1 MHPAIPGFPLGAA
14 DAHVHTR
21 HSCDSEMDPADAV
34 RAARARGLQ
43 ALVLAEH
50 VDFDPA
56 DQGYGF
62 YDAVAIDAS
71 IAQIRDSEFDIR
83 VFKGVEITYQP
94 QYEDAIRGFLRAG
107 LFDWVIGS
115 VHLVGPDDI
124 SRPEQRER
132 YFTARDQRQ
141 AYGDYLGEVEKL
153 VASGLFDCLG
163 HLDLCKRYGHS
174 YYGPMDRD
182 LLAAQ
187 VARILRGV
195 VRNGMHLEVN
205 TSGLRQDPREPYPSL
220 DTIREYRALG
230 GDKLVLGSDA
240 HAPEHVGYAFP
251 EVRAMLETD

>member
-14 DAHVHTR
+14 DTHVHTH

-34 RAARARGLQ
+34 RAARERGLA

-56 DQGYGF
+56 DQGFGY
-62 YDAVAIDAS
+62 YDAEAV
-71 IAQIRDSEFDIR
+71 RRTFSEFRIPHTEFR
-83 VFKGVEITYQP
+83 VFKGVEVTYQP
-94 QYEDAIRGFLRAG
+94 QYEGAIREFVRAG
-107 LFDWVIGS
+107 RFDWVIGS

-132 YFTARDQRQ
+132 YFSARDQRQ

-163 HLDLCKRYGHS
+163 HLDLCKRYGHTF
-174 YYGPMDRD
+174 YGPMAARD
-182 LLAAQ
+182 FEPQ

-195 VRNGMHLEVN
+195 IASGMHLEVN

-220 DTIREYRALG
+220 DVVRVYRSLG

-251 EVRAMLETD
+251 EVRAMLDTE